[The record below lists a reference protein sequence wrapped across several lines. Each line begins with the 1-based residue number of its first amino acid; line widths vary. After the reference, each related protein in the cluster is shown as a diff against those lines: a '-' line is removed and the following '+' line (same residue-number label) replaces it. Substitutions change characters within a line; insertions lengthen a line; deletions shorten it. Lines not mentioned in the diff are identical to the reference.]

1 MARPGLRLELRAA
14 LQRAITT
21 AQPAMRP
28 RVIIGTN
35 GGQQEIDLYVQ
46 PLRFEPGYMIVFQ
59 DLGAIR
65 AIADPGAVLF

>member
-1 MARPGLRLELRAA
+1 
-14 LQRAITT
+14 
-21 AQPAMRP
+21 MRP
-28 RVIIGTN
+28 RVITGTN

-46 PLRFEPGYMIVFQ
+46 PLRFEPEYIVVFQ